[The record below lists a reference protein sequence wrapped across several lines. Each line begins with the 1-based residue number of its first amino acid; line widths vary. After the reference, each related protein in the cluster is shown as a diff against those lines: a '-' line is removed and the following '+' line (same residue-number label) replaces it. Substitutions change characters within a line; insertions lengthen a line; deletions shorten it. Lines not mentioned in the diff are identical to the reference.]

1 MSSKIEL
8 KIAEALKN
16 KQVQENL
23 PRALGHSRRARA
35 SSIEN
40 VENWEE
46 LRDHASRVKKNALS
60 RLDHYLV
67 QLEQS
72 LQRAGAKVIWA
83 RDSSE
88 AVNFIVQLLH
98 ERGATRVVKSKSMT
112 TEEVNLN
119 EELEKAHVTP
129 VETDLGEYIVQLAG
143 QKPFHLL
150 APALNFSA
158 REVAQLFEQKI
169 GMPYTE
175 DEKELTAMARKKLR
189 WEFLNAGVGITG
201 VNFAV
206 AETGTLVIVENE
218 GNALL
223 STAGPPVH
231 IALMGIEKV
240 IPRLSD
246 LPIFLKLLTRSATG
260 QPISSYVH
268 FINGSRCPDEPDGP
282 EQLYVILLDNGRSGI
297 LEDPYL
303 SQTLNC
309 IRCGACLNAC
319 PVYETIGGHAYG
331 STYQGPIGAILT
343 PQLHSYKT
351 ALKHPFASSLC
362 GACGDVCP
370 VKIEIPH
377 ILLKLRERIQN
388 VHDATASRLPLERY
402 GFRLWAWSMTRS
414 KRFETLSR
422 WARRL
427 QGVLFSGPA
436 LKLPFS
442 PLRNWS
448 RSRELP
454 RFSQESFRELYR
466 KRRDRESI

>member
-1 MSSKIEL
+1 MNSKIDL
-8 KIAEALKN
+8 RIQQALKN
-16 KQVQENL
+16 KQLRDNL
-23 PRALGHSRRARA
+23 PRTLLHAQRSRAR
-35 SSIEN
+35 S
-40 VENWEE
+40 VGTVKNWEE
-46 LRDHASRVKKNALS
+46 LRDHASRVKKHSLS

-67 QLEQS
+67 QLEES
-72 LQRAGAKVIWA
+72 LQRVGGKVVWA
-83 RDSSE
+83 RDSAE
-88 AVNFIVQLLH
+88 AIDFILRLLH
-98 ERGATRVVKSKSMT
+98 ERGVTRVVKSKSMT

-119 EELEKAHVTP
+119 EELERAHVTP

-150 APALNFSA
+150 APALHFSA
-158 REVAQLFEQKI
+158 REVAQLFEQEI

-175 DEKELTAMARKKLR
+175 DAAEMTAMARKKLR
-189 WEFLNAGVGITG
+189 WEFLQAGVGITG

-218 GNALL
+218 GNVLL

-246 LPIFLKLLTRSATG
+246 LPVFLRLLTRSATG

-268 FINGSRCPDEPDGP
+268 FVNGPRRPDELDGP
-282 EQLYVILLDNGRSGI
+282 EELYLVLLDNGRSDI
-297 LEDPYL
+297 LKDPYL

-343 PQLHSYKT
+343 PQLHSYEA

-362 GACGDVCP
+362 GACGEVCP

-377 ILLKLRERIQN
+377 ILLKLRERIQV
-388 VHDATASRLPLERY
+388 VHDKTPSRLPVERFA
-402 GFRLWAWSMTRS
+402 FRLWAWAMTS
-414 KRFETLSR
+414 PARFQTLSR

-442 PLRNWS
+442 PLRYWS
-448 RSRELP
+448 RSRDLP
-454 RFSQESFRELYR
+454 RIAPQSFRELYR

>member
-1 MSSKIEL
+1 MSSTNLFQIED
-8 KIAEALKN
+8 ALQN
-16 KQVQENL
+16 KQLQENL
-23 PRALGHSRRARA
+23 PRALGHARRARA
-35 SSIEN
+35 NSIGN

-46 LRDHASRVKKNALS
+46 LRDHASRVKKNTLS

-83 RDSSE
+83 RDASE
-88 AVNFIVQLLH
+88 AVTFIVQLLH
-98 ERGATRVVKSKSMT
+98 ERRVTRVVKSKSMT
-112 TEEVNLN
+112 TEEINLN

-150 APALNFSA
+150 APALHFSA
-158 REVAQLFEQKI
+158 REVAQLFEQEI
-169 GMPYTE
+169 GTPYTE
-175 DEKELTAMARKKLR
+175 DEREMTAIARKQLR
-189 WEFLNAGVGITG
+189 WEFLKAGVGITG

-206 AETGTLVIVENE
+206 AETGTLAIVENE
-218 GNALL
+218 GNILL
-223 STAGPPVH
+223 STAGPPVQ

-246 LPIFLKLLTRSATG
+246 LPVFLRLLTRSATG
-260 QPISSYVH
+260 QAISSYVH
-268 FINGSRCPDEPDGP
+268 FITGSRRPDEPDGP
-282 EQLYVILLDNGRSGI
+282 EQLYVVLLDNGRSGI
-297 LEDPYL
+297 LDDHYL
-303 SQTLNC
+303 SQTLSC

-331 STYQGPIGAILT
+331 STYQGPIGSILT
-343 PQLHSYKT
+343 PQLHSYQT

-362 GACGDVCP
+362 GACGEVCP

-377 ILLKLRERIQN
+377 ILLKLRERIQS
-388 VHDATASRLPLERY
+388 VHDATAFRPPLERF
-402 GFRLWAWSMTRS
+402 GFRLWAWAMLHS

-422 WARRL
+422 WARKL
-427 QGVLFSGPA
+427 QGVLFSRLA
-436 LKLPFS
+436 LRLPFS
-442 PLRNWS
+442 PLRNWG

-454 RFSQESFRELYR
+454 RFSPESFRELYR